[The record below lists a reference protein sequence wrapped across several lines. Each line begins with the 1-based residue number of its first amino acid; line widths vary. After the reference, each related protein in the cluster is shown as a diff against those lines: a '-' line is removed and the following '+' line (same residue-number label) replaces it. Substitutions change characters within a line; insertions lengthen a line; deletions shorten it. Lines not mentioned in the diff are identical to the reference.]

1 MDSMNTLSIFLQ
13 TLVGGIG
20 IGSLYALVALG
31 YSMIYRS
38 MGLVNFAHGSI
49 YMIGTYFGIIWY
61 RGMVMGLQV
70 PYPIA
75 FVIGILL
82 NAILGL
88 ILERI
93 FRPLAHLDLMLML
106 LGTIGLGYVLDNLA
120 VIIWGAEGFAVNS
133 PLPNEPIV
141 IGGVALL
148 PQMLLLITVSA
159 VLMVGLN
166 VFLAKAKIGKAMRA
180 AAQDRET
187 ASAMGIPVNTT
198 NALVFAIGA
207 GLAAAAGI
215 LAAPIVYVNPA
226 MSAAVGLKGFAA
238 FILGGAGSIPGAIV
252 GGLVFGILEA
262 ISAGFISS
270 AYTKGIAFVVMIV
283 VLMIKPA
290 GIVGEVTVDKV

>member
-1 MDSMNTLSIFLQ
+1 MEINTLSIFFQ
-13 TLVGGIG
+13 TVVGGIG

-49 YMIGTYFGIIWY
+49 YMVGTYFGIIWY

-75 FVIGILL
+75 FIIGILL
-82 NAILGL
+82 SAILGL
-88 ILERI
+88 VLERI

-120 VIIWGAEGFAVNS
+120 VIVWGAEGFAVKS
-133 PLPNEPIV
+133 PLSNQPIM
-141 IGGVALL
+141 IGGIALL
-148 PQMLLLITVSA
+148 PQMLLLIGVSA
-159 VLMVGLN
+159 ILMVGLN

-180 AAQDRET
+180 AAMDRET

-226 MSAAVGLKGFAA
+226 MGSAVGLKGFAA

-262 ISAGFISS
+262 LSAGFVSS
-270 AYTKGIAFVVMIV
+270 AYTKGIAFVVMIL

>member
-1 MDSMNTLSIFLQ
+1 MNIVSIFLQ

-31 YSMIYRS
+31 YSMVYRS

-61 RGMVMGLQV
+61 QGLVMGLHV
-70 PYPIA
+70 PYPVA
-75 FVIGILL
+75 FVVGILL
-82 NAILGL
+82 NMVLGVL
-88 ILERI
+88 LERL
-93 FRPLAHLDLMLML
+93 FRPLANMDLMLML

-120 VIIWGAEGFAVNS
+120 IITWGAEGFAVQS
-133 PLPNEPIV
+133 PLPNTPII

-148 PQMLLLITVSA
+148 PQMLLLIGVSA
-159 VLMVGLN
+159 ILMIGLN
-166 VFLAKAKIGKAMRA
+166 VFLSKAKIGKAMRA
-180 AAQDRET
+180 AAADRET
-187 ASAMGIPVNTT
+187 ARAMGVPVDMT
-198 NALVFAIGA
+198 NALTFAIGA

-226 MSAAVGLKGFAA
+226 MGGPVGLKGFAA
-238 FILGGAGSIPGAIV
+238 FILGGAGSIPGAIA
-252 GGLVFGILEA
+252 GGLVFGVLEA

-270 AYTKGIAFVVMIV
+270 EYTKGIAFVVMIA
-283 VLMIKPA
+283 VLMIRPG

>member
-1 MDSMNTLSIFLQ
+1 MNTTSLFIQ

-31 YSMIYRS
+31 YSMQYRS
-38 MGLVNFAHGSI
+38 MGLVNFAQGSI

-61 RGMVMGLQV
+61 QGMVLGLHV
-70 PYPIA
+70 PYPLA
-75 FVIGILL
+75 FLIGILL
-82 NAILGL
+82 NAVLGI
-88 ILERI
+88 ILERV
-93 FRPLAHLDLMLML
+93 FRPLANYDLMLML

-120 VIIWGAEGFAVNS
+120 VIIWGATGFAVKS
-133 PLPNEPIV
+133 PLPSTPIV

-148 PQMLLLITVSA
+148 PQMLLLIFVSA

-180 AAQDRET
+180 AAADRDT
-187 ASAMGIPVNTT
+187 ANAMGIPVDTT
-198 NALVFAIGA
+198 NALSFAIGC

-226 MSAAVGLKGFAA
+226 MSGPVGLKGFAA
-238 FILGGAGSIPGAIV
+238 FILGGAGSIPGAIA
-252 GGLVFGILEA
+252 GGLVFGVLEA

-270 AYTKGIAFVVMIV
+270 AYTKGIAFVVMV
-283 VLMIKPA
+283 AVLMLRPG

>member
-1 MDSMNTLSIFLQ
+1 MQTVSNFIQ

-82 NAILGL
+82 SAILGL
-88 ILERI
+88 VLERV
-93 FRPLAHLDLMLML
+93 FRPLANLDLMLML
-106 LGTIGLGYVLDNLA
+106 LGTIGLGYVLDNMA
-120 VIIWGAEGFAVNS
+120 VIIWGAEGFAVKS
-133 PLPNEPIV
+133 PLPNEPIE

-148 PQMLLLITVSA
+148 PQMLLLIVVSA
-159 VLMVGLN
+159 LLMVGLN
-166 VFLAKAKIGKAMRA
+166 VFLAKSKIGKAMRA
-180 AAQDRET
+180 AAMDRET
-187 ASAMGIPVNTT
+187 ASAMGIPVNLT

-226 MSAAVGLKGFAA
+226 MGSAVGLKGFAA
-238 FILGGAGSIPGAIV
+238 FILGGAGSIPGAIA
-252 GGLVFGILEA
+252 GGLVFGVLEA
-262 ISAGFISS
+262 ISAGYVSS
-270 AYTKGIAFVVMIV
+270 AYTKGIAFVVMIL

>member
-1 MDSMNTLSIFLQ
+1 MNIVSIFIQ
-13 TLVGGIG
+13 TLVGGVG

-31 YSMIYRS
+31 YSMQYRS
-38 MGLVNFAHGSI
+38 MGLVNFAQGSI

-70 PYPIA
+70 PYPVA

-82 NAILGL
+82 NAVLGL

-93 FRPLAHLDLMLML
+93 FRPLANLDLMLML
-106 LGTIGLGYVLDNLA
+106 LGTIGLGYVLDNVA
-120 VIIWGAEGFAVNS
+120 IITWGAEGFAVNS
-133 PLPNEPIV
+133 PLPNTPIV

-148 PQMLLLITVSA
+148 PQMLLLISVSA
-159 VLMVGLN
+159 VLMVGLTM
-166 VFLAKAKIGKAMRA
+166 FLSKAKIGKAMRA
-180 AAQDRET
+180 AAADRET

-198 NALVFAIGA
+198 NALSFAIGC

-226 MSAAVGLKGFAA
+226 MGGPVGLKGFAA

-252 GGLVFGILEA
+252 GGLVFGVLEA
-262 ISAGFISS
+262 LSAGFVSS
-270 AYTKGIAFVVMIV
+270 SYTKGIAFVVMVV
-283 VLMIKPA
+283 VLMFRPG

>member
-1 MDSMNTLSIFLQ
+1 MNIVTSFLQ

-31 YSMIYRS
+31 YSMVYRS

-75 FVIGILL
+75 FVMGILL
-82 NAILGL
+82 TALLGV
-88 ILERI
+88 ILERV
-93 FRPLAHLDLMLML
+93 FRPLANMDLMLML

-120 VIIWGAEGFAVNS
+120 IIAWGAEGFAVKS
-133 PLPNEPIV
+133 PLSDTPIV
-141 IGGVALL
+141 IGGVYLL
-148 PQMLLLITVSA
+148 PQMLLLIGVSA
-159 VLMVGLN
+159 ILMIGLN
-166 VFLAKAKIGKAMRA
+166 VFLSKAKIGKAMRA
-180 AAQDRET
+180 AAADRET
-187 ASAMGIPVNTT
+187 ASAMGIPVDLT
-198 NALVFAIGA
+198 NALTFAIGA

-226 MSAAVGLKGFAA
+226 MSAPVGLKGFAA

-252 GGLVFGILEA
+252 GGLVFGVLEA
-262 ISAGFISS
+262 VSAGFISS
-270 AYTKGIAFVVMIV
+270 AYTKGIAFVIMIV
-283 VLMIKPA
+283 VLMFRPG

>member
-1 MDSMNTLSIFLQ
+1 MNTGSLFIQ

-38 MGLVNFAHGSI
+38 MGLVNFAHGQI

-75 FVIGILL
+75 FVMGILL
-82 NAILGL
+82 NMVLGL

-93 FRPLAHLDLMLML
+93 FRPLANYDLMLML
-106 LGTIGLGYVLDNLA
+106 LGTIGLGYVLENLA
-120 VIIWGAEGFAVNS
+120 VIIWGAEGFAVKA
-133 PLPNEPIV
+133 PLSNTPIM

-148 PQMLLLITVSA
+148 PQMLLLISVSA
-159 VLMVGLN
+159 ALMVGLN
-166 VFLAKAKIGKAMRA
+166 VFLARAKIGKAMRA

-187 ASAMGIPVNTT
+187 ASAMGIPVNRT

-226 MSAAVGLKGFAA
+226 MGSAVGLKGFAA
-238 FILGGAGSIPGAIV
+238 FILGGAGSIPGAIA
-252 GGLVFGILEA
+252 GGLTFGVLEA
-262 ISAGFISS
+262 LSAGFVSS
-270 AYTKGIAFVVMIV
+270 AYTKGIAFVVMIL
-283 VLMIKPA
+283 VLMVKPA

>member
-1 MDSMNTLSIFLQ
+1 MSTTSLVIQ

-38 MGLVNFAHGSI
+38 MGLVNFAHGQI
-49 YMIGTYFGIIWY
+49 YMVGTYFGIIWY
-61 RGMVMGLQV
+61 RGMVMGLHV
-70 PYPIA
+70 PYAAA

-82 NAILGL
+82 TAVLGL
-88 ILERI
+88 VFERI
-93 FRPLAHLDLMLML
+93 FRPLANYDLMLML

-120 VIIWGAEGFAVNS
+120 VIIWGAEGFALKS
-133 PLPNEPIV
+133 PLSESPIM

-148 PQMLLLITVSA
+148 PQMLLLISVSA
-159 VLMVGLN
+159 MLMMGLN
-166 VFLAKAKIGKAMRA
+166 LFLAKAKVGKAMRA

-187 ASAMGIPVNTT
+187 ASAMGIPVNRT
-198 NALVFAIGA
+198 NQMVFAIGA

-215 LAAPIVYVNPA
+215 LAAPIVYVSPS
-226 MSAAVGLKGFAA
+226 MGAAVGLKGFAA

-252 GGLVFGILEA
+252 GGLVFGVLEA
-262 ISAGFISS
+262 FSAGFVSS
-270 AYTKGIAFVVMIV
+270 AYTKGIAFVVMIL
-283 VLMIKPA
+283 VLMIKPS

>member
-1 MDSMNTLSIFLQ
+1 MNSISYFLQ

-70 PYPIA
+70 PYPLA
-75 FVIGILL
+75 FVIGVLL

-88 ILERI
+88 VLERF

-120 VIIWGAEGFAVNS
+120 IIIWGAEGFAVKA
-133 PLPNEPIV
+133 PLPNDPIV

-148 PQMLLLITVSA
+148 PQMLLLIGVSA

-166 VFLAKAKIGKAMRA
+166 VFLSKAKIGKAMRA
-180 AAQDRET
+180 AAADRET

-226 MSAAVGLKGFAA
+226 MSGPVGLKGFAA

-252 GGLVFGILEA
+252 GGLVFGVLEA

-283 VLMIKPA
+283 VLMFRPG

>member
-1 MDSMNTLSIFLQ
+1 MNIVSIFLQ

-31 YSMIYRS
+31 YTMIYRS

-49 YMIGTYFGIIWY
+49 YMIGTYLGIIWY

-75 FVIGILL
+75 FVMGVLL
-82 NAILGL
+82 TAGLGL
-88 ILERI
+88 VLERV

-120 VIIWGAEGFAVNS
+120 IIIWGAEGFAVKS
-133 PLPNEPIV
+133 PLPNEPII

-148 PQMLLLITVSA
+148 PQMLLLIFVSA

-166 VFLAKAKIGKAMRA
+166 VFLSKAKIGKAMRA
-180 AAQDRET
+180 AASDRET

-226 MSAAVGLKGFAA
+226 MSGPVGLKGFAA
-238 FILGGAGSIPGAIV
+238 FILGGAGSIPGAIA
-252 GGLVFGILEA
+252 GGLVYGVLEA
-262 ISAGFISS
+262 ISAGFINS

-283 VLMIKPA
+283 VLMFRPG

>member
-1 MDSMNTLSIFLQ
+1 MNIVSIFLQ

-61 RGMVMGLQV
+61 QGMVMGLHV

-82 NAILGL
+82 NALLGVV
-88 ILERI
+88 LERI
-93 FRPLAHLDLMLML
+93 FRPLANMDLMLML
-106 LGTIGLGYVLDNLA
+106 LGTIGLGYVLDNVA
-120 VIIWGAEGFAVNS
+120 IITWGATGFAVQS
-133 PLPNEPIV
+133 PLPNTPII

-148 PQMLLLITVSA
+148 PQMLLLIGVSA

-166 VFLAKAKIGKAMRA
+166 VFLSKAKIGKAMRA
-180 AAQDRET
+180 AAADRET

-198 NALVFAIGA
+198 NALTFAIGA

-226 MSAAVGLKGFAA
+226 MSGPVGLKGFAA

-252 GGLVFGILEA
+252 GGLTFGVLEA

-283 VLMIKPA
+283 VLMFRPG

>member
-1 MDSMNTLSIFLQ
+1 MNDVSLFLQ
-13 TLVGGIG
+13 TIVGGIG

-49 YMIGTYFGIIWY
+49 YMIGTYLGIIWY

-70 PYPIA
+70 PYGVA
-75 FVIGILL
+75 MVIGILL
-82 NAILGL
+82 TAGLGV

-93 FRPLAHLDLMLML
+93 FRPLANMDLMLML

-120 VIIWGAEGFAVNS
+120 VIMWGAEGFAVKS
-133 PLPNEPIV
+133 PLPETPIM
-141 IGGVALL
+141 IGGVAVV
-148 PQMLLLITVSA
+148 PQMLLLISVSA
-159 VLMVGLN
+159 ALMIGLN
-166 VFLAKAKIGKAMRA
+166 VFLKKAKIGKAMRA

-187 ASAMGIPVNTT
+187 ASAMGIPVNGT
-198 NALVFAIGA
+198 NALTFAIGA

-226 MSAAVGLKGFAA
+226 MSSAVGLKGFAA
-238 FILGGAGSIPGAIV
+238 FILGGAGSIPGAIA
-252 GGLVFGILEA
+252 GGLTLGVLEA
-262 ISAGFISS
+262 FSAAYISS
-270 AYTKGIAFVVMIV
+270 AYTKGIAFIIMIA
-283 VLMIKPA
+283 VLMFRPG

>member
-1 MDSMNTLSIFLQ
+1 MNIVSIFLQ

-31 YSMIYRS
+31 YAMIYRS

-82 NAILGL
+82 TAGLGL

-120 VIIWGAEGFAVNS
+120 VIIWGAEGFAVKS

-148 PQMLLLITVSA
+148 PQMLLLISVSA
-159 VLMVGLN
+159 VLMIGLN
-166 VFLAKAKIGKAMRA
+166 VFLSKAKIGKAMRA
-180 AAQDRET
+180 AAADRET

-198 NALVFAIGA
+198 NAWVFAIGG

-226 MSAAVGLKGFAA
+226 MSGPVGLKGFAA

-252 GGLVFGILEA
+252 GGLVFGLLEA

-270 AYTKGIAFVVMIV
+270 AYTKGIAFVVMII
-283 VLMIKPA
+283 VLMFKPG

>member
-1 MDSMNTLSIFLQ
+1 MNIVSIFLQ

-31 YSMIYRS
+31 YTMIYRS

-61 RGMVMGLQV
+61 RGMVTGWQA
-70 PYPIA
+70 PYPVA
-75 FVIGILL
+75 FVLGILL
-82 NAILGL
+82 SALLGL
-88 ILERI
+88 VLERI

-120 VIIWGAEGFAVNS
+120 IIIWGAEGFAVKS
-133 PLPNEPIV
+133 PLPNTPIV

-148 PQMLLLITVSA
+148 PQMLLLISVSA
-159 VLMVGLN
+159 ILMVGLN
-166 VFLAKAKIGKAMRA
+166 IFLSKAKIGKAMRA
-180 AAQDRET
+180 AAADRET
-187 ASAMGIPVNTT
+187 ASAMGVPVNTT

-226 MSAAVGLKGFAA
+226 MSGPVGLKGFAA

-252 GGLVFGILEA
+252 GGLVYGVLEA
-262 ISAGFISS
+262 VSAGFINS
-270 AYTKGIAFVVMIV
+270 AYTKGIAFVVMIL
-283 VLMIKPA
+283 VLMIRPG
-290 GIVGEVTVDKV
+290 GIIGEVTVDKV

>member
-1 MDSMNTLSIFLQ
+1 MNMISIFLQ
-13 TLVGGIG
+13 TVVGGIG

-31 YSMIYRS
+31 YTMIYRS

-49 YMIGTYFGIIWY
+49 YMIGTYLGIIWY

-70 PYPIA
+70 PYPLA

-82 NAILGL
+82 SAALG
-88 ILERI
+88 IVLERV
-93 FRPLAHLDLMLML
+93 FRPLANMDLMLML

-120 VIIWGAEGFAVNS
+120 IIIWGAEGFAVKS
-133 PLPNEPIV
+133 PLPNNPIM

-148 PQMLLLITVSA
+148 PQMLLLIVVSA
-159 VLMVGLN
+159 LLMIGLN
-166 VFLAKAKIGKAMRA
+166 VFLSKAKIGKAMRA
-180 AAQDRET
+180 AAADRET
-187 ASAMGIPVNTT
+187 ASAMGIPVDTT

-226 MSAAVGLKGFAA
+226 MSGPVGLKGFAA

-252 GGLVFGILEA
+252 GGLVYGVLEA
-262 ISAGFISS
+262 VSAGFINS
-270 AYTKGIAFVVMIV
+270 AYTKGIAFVVMIL
-283 VLMIKPA
+283 VLMIRPG
-290 GIVGEVTVDKV
+290 GIIGEVTVDKV

>member
-1 MDSMNTLSIFLQ
+1 MSTTSLVIQ

-38 MGLVNFAHGSI
+38 MGLVNFAHGQI
-49 YMIGTYFGIIWY
+49 YMVGTYFGIIWY
-61 RGMVMGLQV
+61 RGMVMGLHV
-70 PYPIA
+70 PYAAA

-82 NAILGL
+82 TAVLGL
-88 ILERI
+88 VFERI
-93 FRPLAHLDLMLML
+93 FRPLANYDLMLML

-120 VIIWGAEGFAVNS
+120 VIIWGAEGFAVKS
-133 PLPNEPIV
+133 PLSESPIM

-148 PQMLLLITVSA
+148 PQMLLLISVSA
-159 VLMVGLN
+159 MLMMGLN
-166 VFLAKAKIGKAMRA
+166 LFLAKAKVGKAMRA

-187 ASAMGIPVNTT
+187 ASAMGIPVNRT
-198 NALVFAIGA
+198 NQMVFAIGA

-215 LAAPIVYVNPA
+215 LAAPIVYVSPS
-226 MSAAVGLKGFAA
+226 MGAAVGLKGFAA

-252 GGLVFGILEA
+252 GGLVFGVLEA
-262 ISAGFISS
+262 FSAGFVSS
-270 AYTKGIAFVVMIV
+270 AYTKGIAFVVMIL
-283 VLMIKPA
+283 VLMIKPS

>member
-1 MDSMNTLSIFLQ
+1 MNIVSIFLQ

-31 YSMIYRS
+31 YAMIYRS

-75 FVIGILL
+75 FVMGILL
-82 NAILGL
+82 TAGLGL
-88 ILERI
+88 VLERI

-120 VIIWGAEGFAVNS
+120 IIIWGAEGFAVKS
-133 PLPNEPIV
+133 PLPSEPII

-148 PQMLLLITVSA
+148 PQMLLLIGVSA

-166 VFLAKAKIGKAMRA
+166 VFLSKAKIGKAMRA
-180 AAQDRET
+180 AAADRET

-226 MSAAVGLKGFAA
+226 MSGPVGLKGFAA

-252 GGLVFGILEA
+252 GGLVFGVLEA

-270 AYTKGIAFVVMIV
+270 AYTKGIAFVIMIV
-283 VLMIKPA
+283 VLMFRPG

>member
-1 MDSMNTLSIFLQ
+1 MDVNIVSIFMQ
-13 TLVGGIG
+13 TLVGGVG

-61 RGMVMGLQV
+61 QGMVMGLHV
-70 PYPIA
+70 PYAIA
-75 FVIGILL
+75 FITGILL
-82 NAILGL
+82 NALLG
-88 ILERI
+88 IVLERI
-93 FRPLAHLDLMLML
+93 FRPLANYDLMLML

-120 VIIWGAEGFAVNS
+120 VIIWGAQGFAVTS
-133 PLPNEPIV
+133 PLSNTPII

-148 PQMLLLITVSA
+148 PQMLLLIGVSTI
-159 VLMVGLN
+159 LMIGLN
-166 VFLAKAKIGKAMRA
+166 VFLNKAKMGKAMRA
-180 AAQDRET
+180 AAMDRET

-198 NALVFAIGA
+198 NALTFAIGA

-226 MSAAVGLKGFAA
+226 MSSAVGLKGFAA

-252 GGLVFGILEA
+252 GGLTFGILEA
-262 ISAGFISS
+262 LSAGFISS
-270 AYTKGIAFVVMIV
+270 AYTKGIAFVVMV
-283 VLMIKPA
+283 AVLMFRPG